1 MRNAFTPMAQGL
13 SPQVERILE
22 EVAGKLTGHPDYAPE
37 TAQAAVDAV
46 LWHLVR
52 FLDYRM
58 DMTRGHDPTGNYLF
72 ADRERA
78 APPPVPPAQQTGG
91 KGGAKGSPAPKG
103 GDQRDQFEREL
114 QLDCMRMIQPALAR
128 TARLEV
134 SDVAA
139 GRADILVEMHR
150 TRLVIEVKRED
161 NDASHDALL
170 RKHGSQATEYS
181 NTSARIGFLL
191 VLDRSRPDGTAGHI
205 EEKVGVRAVRKPGD
219 REDRML
225 VIMVMPGRR
234 KRPSSMT

>member
-1 MRNAFTPMAQGL
+1 MSMAEGL
-13 SPQVERILE
+13 SPQAERIIE
-22 EVAGKLTGHPDYAPE
+22 EVAGKLAVHPDYEPE
-37 TAQAAVDAV
+37 SAQPAVDAV
-46 LWHLVR
+46 LWSLIR

-58 DMTRGHDPTGNYLF
+58 DMTRGHDPTSNYLF
-72 ADRERA
+72 ADRERS
-78 APPPVPPAQQTGG
+78 APPPAPATPQAGG
-91 KGGAKGSPAPKG
+91 KRAAKGGPAPKG

-114 QLDCMRMIQPALAR
+114 QLDCMRMIQPILAR

-134 SDVAA
+134 SDIAA

-170 RKHGSQATEYS
+170 QKYGSQATEYS

-205 EEKVGVRAVRKPGD
+205 EEKVAVRAVRKPGD

-225 VIMVMPGRR
+225 VIVVMPGKR
-234 KRPSSMT
+234 KRPSAMT